1 MVVARSNAVE
11 WESNGVESQSIHSC
25 NHCIRRILNDVKMD
39 AFLLCLPVQVPAVL
53 LQSDYEPELRH
64 HNNDRHPAQHDD
76 DGDGAPRRTSAADQ
90 HSQLHQP
97 TLYRRLRARVRHET
111 NWVGGLWGSEWVRT
125 KDGSK
130 VKGRVRHETNRVG
143 GLWGQNGPGLR
154 TGQRSK
160 VECIMKQ
167 TGSVGCGV
175 RMGQD

>member
-25 NHCIRRILNDVKMD
+25 NHCIRRILNDVKRD

-125 KDGSK
+125 EDGSK
-130 VKGRVRHETNRVG
+130 VKGRVRHEAA
-143 GLWGQNGPGLR
+143 GPATVLLQTAVERIRLLR
-154 TGQRSK
+154 RRHVDTRYQLMRFYC
-160 VECIMKQ
+160 V
-167 TGSVGCGV
+167 TTP
-175 RMGQD
+175 